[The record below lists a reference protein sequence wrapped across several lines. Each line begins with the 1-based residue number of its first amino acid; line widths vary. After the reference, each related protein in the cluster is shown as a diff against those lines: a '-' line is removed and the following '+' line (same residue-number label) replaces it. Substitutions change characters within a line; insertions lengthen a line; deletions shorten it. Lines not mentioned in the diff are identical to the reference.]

1 MCLVMHYVTLMI
13 ALPTGTKIFNWSNSY
28 LVNAS
33 LALTST
39 TSPKI
44 IGLLYLLASIVRIDS
59 CLLYHSSMVKQ

>member
-1 MCLVMHYVTLMI
+1 MI

-44 IGLLYLLASIVRIDS
+44 IGLLYLLASIVRLRLEDR
-59 CLLYHSSMVKQ
+59 LY